1 MFKTVRMQ
9 KLKIV
14 TPDNYAPKVVKNLH
28 EAGIIQVEDVSER
41 IQQDSE
47 LAELLRP
54 SKVSPYTGKISSLL
68 MKVTGISDLFGDA
81 LTENLGLKSKL
92 GNLISP
98 EIPVKKEVPDMDTEQ
113 LIEHAE
119 SILSKVEPETNEVE
133 NKIATLDGEKSSLE
147 SNIAIA
153 ERLNKIDF
161 DLSLLQDSKHTSSF
175 IGRMNVESVEKYK
188 NELSQVTD
196 KFLLEEIL
204 KFSL

>member
-92 GNLISP
+92 GNL
-98 EIPVKKEVPDMDTEQ
+98 
-113 LIEHAE
+113 
-119 SILSKVEPETNEVE
+119 
-133 NKIATLDGEKSSLE
+133 TL
-147 SNIAIA
+147 
-153 ERLNKIDF
+153 
-161 DLSLLQDSKHTSSF
+161 TS
-175 IGRMNVESVEKYK
+175 
-188 NELSQVTD
+188 
-196 KFLLEEIL
+196 
-204 KFSL
+204 